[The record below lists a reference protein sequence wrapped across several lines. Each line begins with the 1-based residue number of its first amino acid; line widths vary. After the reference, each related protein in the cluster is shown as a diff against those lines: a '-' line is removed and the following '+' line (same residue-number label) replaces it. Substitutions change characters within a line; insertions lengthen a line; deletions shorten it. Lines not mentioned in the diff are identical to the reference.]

1 MDTNFLKEAGDS
13 KLFNGP
19 QPSQSSW
26 PTTNFMH
33 VHMHVMTA
41 ARNVCA
47 FVLFICAALRPHHH
61 VLYRYNWIGWIIFG
75 VTVWPQLV
83 RMVTF
88 CYQLHNPCSFPAGMY
103 GSMNPTSLLWVFVI
117 SFHYFHCARDH

>member
-1 MDTNFLKEAGDS
+1 MYFQDKEAGDS
-13 KLFNGP
+13 KPFNGP

-26 PTTNFMH
+26 PTTSFMY

-47 FVLFICAALRPHHH
+47 FVSFICAALRLHHQ
-61 VLYRYNWIGWIIFG
+61 VLYSYNWIGWIIFG
-75 VTVWPQLV
+75 VTVWLQLV

-88 CYQLHNPCSFPAGMY
+88 CY
-103 GSMNPTSLLWVFVI
+103 
-117 SFHYFHCARDH
+117 